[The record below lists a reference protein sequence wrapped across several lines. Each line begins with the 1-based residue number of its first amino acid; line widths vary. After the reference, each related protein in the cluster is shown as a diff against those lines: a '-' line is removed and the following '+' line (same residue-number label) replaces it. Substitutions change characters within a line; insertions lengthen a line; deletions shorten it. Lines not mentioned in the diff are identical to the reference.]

1 MGLKLNWQKE
11 EFFAQTIPLIRK
23 GKYLRPEAL
32 NSGKKWENKAKRIS
46 NDSNLA
52 VMNIG
57 HKFSAELHDVSQ
69 GYNSPLENN
78 PEYWLAQKTYTA
90 YIIYNT
96 KKSEAD

>member
-1 MGLKLNWQKE
+1 
-11 EFFAQTIPLIRK
+11 
-23 GKYLRPEAL
+23 
-32 NSGKKWENKAKRIS
+32 
-46 NDSNLA
+46 
-52 VMNIG
+52 MNIG